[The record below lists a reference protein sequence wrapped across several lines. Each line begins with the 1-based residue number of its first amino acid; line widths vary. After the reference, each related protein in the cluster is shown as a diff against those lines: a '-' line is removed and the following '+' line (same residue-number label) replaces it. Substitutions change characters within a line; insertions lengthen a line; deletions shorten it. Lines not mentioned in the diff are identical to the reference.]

1 MVTQALLP
9 APKRIRDLT
18 ALNRRDIHKILMS
31 KLTSVDLDPQAPRA
45 AAKLTYSITPQALIV
60 RYDENAT
67 GVDGVMH
74 QQSIEATDPN
84 TTYRITVPVEE
95 RKSVSYRKEWL
106 SLPEDIRPEK
116 CPRGKTVPLRD
127 EDAEEWAI
135 NLLERNN
142 LEPTRLDVSQSHKA
156 PLTLDKK
163 IAYRTISATVPGGPH
178 LDKAIEEGI
187 GHGKNYGLGL
197 IIYTID

>member
-9 APKRIRDLT
+9 APKRIHDLT

-31 KLTSVDLDPQAPRA
+31 KLTATDLDPQAPRA
-45 AAKLTYSITPQALIV
+45 AAKLTYTVAPQALII
-60 RYDENAT
+60 RYDDSVT

-74 QQSIEATDPN
+74 QQPIEATDPN
-84 TTYRITVPVEE
+84 STYHITVPVEE

-116 CPRGKTVPLRD
+116 APRGKQVPLRD
-127 EDAEEWAI
+127 EDAEEWATS
-135 NLLERNN
+135 LLERNSLNPTN
-142 LEPTRLDVSQSHKA
+142 LEVSQSHKA

-163 IAYRTISATVPGGPH
+163 ISYRTISATVPGGPY